1 MPHRASQDPQR
12 KALAE
17 RVGAAFSERDSASR
31 LLGIGLDEIRP
42 GYARLSMTVRGDML
56 NGVGIC
62 HGGITYTLADTAFA
76 YACNA
81 ANEVT
86 VAAGCS
92 ITFPAPAK
100 LGDVLTAECREV
112 HKRGRSGV
120 YDVTV
125 TNQDG
130 TVVGLFRGQSARL
143 AGTVIPVSGASHA

>member
-1 MPHRASQDPQR
+1 MTTAPDTPQS
-12 KALAE
+12 LAE
-17 RVGAAFSERDSASR
+17 AVGRGMYERDHCAQAHGIE
-31 LLGIGLDEIRP
+31 LLEIAP
-42 GYARLSMTVRGDML
+42 GYARMSMTVRKDMV
-56 NGVGIC
+56 NGHDIG
-62 HGGITYTLADTAFA
+62 HGGMTFTLADTAFA

-100 LGDVLTAECREV
+100 LGDLLTAECREV

-125 TNQDG
+125 TTQDG

-143 AGTVIPVSGASHA
+143 AGSVIPVPGASHA